1 MLWESECLGFGFSF
15 EWLVDCLLVRLFL
28 VNKREE
34 KQKAKVEMRLR
45 NKWP

>member
-1 MLWESECLGFGFSF
+1 MLWESGCLGFDFSF
-15 EWLVDCLLVRLFL
+15 EWLVVGLFL

-34 KQKAKVEMRLR
+34 KQKAQVEMRLR